1 METER
6 KISADGC
13 FLETHEEA
21 KYRFIV
27 TDVGAG
33 ELALGLHPAGTDY
46 LPALGRPGL
55 LLAYCL
61 RTGTTLEEAQAL
73 CDLLN
78 RSVVL
83 TKAVTSIEINGG
95 NDGSLVRLV
104 VDREAA

>member
-13 FLETHEEA
+13 FLEIHEEA
-21 KYRFIV
+21 DYLFV
-27 TDVGAG
+27 ATDIGDG
-33 ELALGLHPAGTDY
+33 ELALGLYPAGTDH

-61 RTGTTLEEAQAL
+61 RSGTSLDEAQAL

-83 TKAVTSIEINGG
+83 TKAVTSVEINGG
-95 NDGSLVRLV
+95 NGGAPVRLV
-104 VDREAA
+104 VNREAV